1 MNAIETDKSFA
12 VFSDANVGRDDG
24 QANMTENL
32 IHESGRMQLNTYQA
46 FVKDFMNPQS
56 NNSSLMLVHMTGT
69 GKTIT
74 ALATAT
80 EYVKQFY
87 PSSDNNS
94 IASII
99 VLGFTKNIFKDE
111 LLSHPEFL
119 FVNIDEASELK
130 TLELHMQESETVAEQ
145 YYQKRRRYYQRLSK
159 REVRG
164 IYQFY
169 GYRQFANRIINM
181 GDMERMMKKMSMSDS
196 EDMFHMDPSV
206 LTKWIANGDVAINIP
221 FIQSLSKSLIICD
234 EVHNLYKSDQL
245 NTYGIAIN
253 CVLDFFRTTT
263 DPLYNG
269 AMRSLFLSATPLT
282 SSALEIIPIISLLTG
297 AILVKDKLFTM
308 MNGVEQLTAKG
319 LSTIRQA
326 IAGHISY
333 IMDDNPREYPSSKF
347 QGDSI
352 KNIPYLKFIRTTPTG
367 VQLECFKQW
376 SDRVNIG
383 DDRGH
388 NMIKDIVL
396 PPIEE
401 APSGTIFS
409 RLIPLLA
416 NLPSNKSV
424 KKVGENLMSSNIF
437 KLSELGKYS
446 SKYAKLVR
454 MCIDMKGP
462 EHGKMFVYH
471 PYVQGSGTDMISS
484 ILMANGFVMAG
495 DVPTKDSIC
504 MNCSTLYGEHSKKNH
519 EFVPVCFTFINGNIS
534 KQLAGT
540 RLTAFNNDLNVY
552 GEKIKIIV
560 GSKAMRE
567 SHTLKACRHIVI
579 VHEPSS
585 ISEMVQIIGRA
596 VRKKV
601 HSMLPAEMRTV
612 SIYILTTN
620 VSSLKNNDQAMNEEA
635 AYEAKMLQYIQ
646 INKVDRLLYDVSVDY
661 LINFRFKMRE
671 TPPLLGEA
679 YPLDTKK
686 YEEYRKI
693 LSTAYDNMRKGT
705 TLHGIHTSRFNIFYL
720 EGESRLVMMLIKRI
734 LLDYQPVVPI
744 SMLKQLIRTPP
755 FQVEYNTE
763 LIADESI
770 AIAIHQIVFGE
781 SQLRIM
787 LDDSSRKLSDTRFDT
802 TSIVIDHRGKECR
815 IVCIGDPFCSDAY
828 VALKR
833 TTAIIDG
840 DASILDIFKN
850 PYTEPKTTII
860 DIKQLADTLSQSMN
874 IDDILY
880 EVHHAK
886 SIAAAVKNFSIPS
899 HALLAQ
905 WAIKLACDMAI
916 HRSKPKDISMVRDV
930 IDFYQEKKLIF
941 TIGELKHTKIYD
953 RFKKYDTT
961 TSNGWWETNTKP
973 SLSKLPVGHVLGEF
987 VYVYHFIDKSWLT
1000 LSSLV
1005 DDIMLD
1011 QHPYKWFIYYENTEN
1026 TLDVVAK
1033 VKLDNDKKSRGITM
1047 QFLQKSELDRI
1058 AKSMKLKISPHTQK
1072 KDIIDAI
1079 IDEAMA
1085 VQKKIYP
1092 KRVIYSLVET

>member
-12 VFSDANVGRDDG
+12 VFSDANVGRNDG
-24 QANMTENL
+24 QSNITENL

-46 FVKDFMNPQS
+46 FVKNFMNPQS

-87 PSSDNNS
+87 PSSENNS

-145 YYQKRRRYYQRLSK
+145 YYQKRRQYYRRLSK

-181 GDMERMMKKMSMSDS
+181 GDMERMMKKMSMSES
-196 EDMFHMDPSV
+196 EDMFHMDPSI
-206 LTKWIANGDVAINIP
+206 LTKWIANGDVGINIP
-221 FIQSLSKSLIICD
+221 FIQSISKSLIICD
-234 EVHNLYKSDQL
+234 EVHNLYKYDQL

-269 AMRSLFLSATPLT
+269 ALRSLFLSATPLT
-282 SSALEIIPIISLLTG
+282 SSALEIIPIVSLLTG
-297 AILVKDKLFTM
+297 TTLNKNELFTM

-319 LSTIRQA
+319 LSKIRQS

-347 QGDSI
+347 QGESI
-352 KNIPYLKFIRTTPTG
+352 KAIPYLKFIRTIPTG
-367 VQLECFKQW
+367 VQLECFRQW
-376 SDRVNIG
+376 ADRVSIG

-401 APSGTIFS
+401 SPSGTIFS
-409 RLIPLLA
+409 RMIPLLA
-416 NLPSNKSV
+416 NLPNNKAV
-424 KKVGENLMSSNIF
+424 KKVGDSLMSSNIF
-437 KLSELGKYS
+437 KLGELGKYS
-446 SKYAKLVR
+446 SKYDKLIR
-454 MCIDMKGP
+454 MCMDMKGP
-462 EHGKMFVYH
+462 EHGKMFIYH
-471 PYVQGSGTDMISS
+471 PYVQGSGTDMVCS

-504 MNCSTLYGEHSKKNH
+504 MHCNSLYGDHAKKNH
-519 EFVPVCFTFINGNIS
+519 EFIPVCFTFINGNIS
-534 KQLAGT
+534 KQLVAT
-540 RLTAFNNDLNVY
+540 RLTAFNNDLNLY

-567 SHTLKACRHIVI
+567 SHTLKACRHIAI

-601 HSMLPAEMRTV
+601 HAMLPAEMRTV

-620 VSSLKNNDQAMNEEA
+620 VSNLKTKDPAMNEEA

-646 INKVDRLLYDVSVDY
+646 INKVDRLLYDISVDY

-679 YPLDTKK
+679 YPLDTKM
-686 YEEYRKI
+686 YGEYKKI
-693 LSTAYDNMRKGT
+693 LSSAYDNMRKGN

-720 EGESRLVMMLIKRI
+720 EGESRLVMMIIKRI
-734 LLDYQPVVPI
+734 LLDYQPVVSI

-755 FQVEYNTE
+755 FQIEYNTQ

-787 LDDSSRKLSDTRFDT
+787 LDDNSIKLSDTLFDP
-802 TSIVIDHRGKECR
+802 TSIVIDHRGNECR

-840 DASILDIFKN
+840 DASIMDIFKD
-850 PYTEPKTTII
+850 PYTEPKTPVI
-860 DIKQLADTLSQSMN
+860 DLKQLADTLSRSMG

-880 EVHHAK
+880 ELQHSK
-886 SIAAAVKNFSIPS
+886 SIEAAVKNLSIPS

-905 WAIKLACDMAI
+905 WAIKAACDMAI
-916 HRSKPKDISMVRDV
+916 YKTKVKDITMVRSI
-930 IDFYQEKKLIF
+930 IDFYQRKQLIF
-941 TIGELKHTKIYD
+941 SIEELRHTKIYD

-973 SLSKLPVGHVLGEF
+973 SLAKLPVGHMLGEF
-987 VYVYHFIDKSWLT
+987 VYVYHFTDKSWLS

-1005 DDIMLD
+1005 DDIMND
-1011 QHPYKWFIYYENTEN
+1011 VHPYKWFMYYENIEN
-1026 TLDVVAK
+1026 TLNVVMK

-1047 QFLQKSELDRI
+1047 QFLQKPELERL
-1058 AKSMKLKISPHTQK
+1058 AKDMKLKISPNAQK
-1072 KDIIDAI
+1072 KDTIDKIIEAAI
-1079 IDEAMA
+1079 A

-1092 KRVIYSLVET
+1092 KRVIYKLVET